1 MPNLIVTKTFTHL
14 FKGRQRKEVV
24 VRAGKVGRRDQHQA
38 ADPTLHGQLA
48 VLGVALR
55 AEETGD
61 AEPAARLRTLVLQVL
76 VAKAHPEPGAG
87 LVHGTGVVG

>member
-1 MPNLIVTKTFTHL
+1 MYDDRKGVELIEQFRAENYRLYHL
-14 FKGRQRKEVV
+14 SSQSVF
-24 VRAGKVGRRDQHQA
+24 
-38 ADPTLHGQLA
+38 
-48 VLGVALR
+48 GVALR